1 MTEEKHDYQRPPVR
15 VALIGLGR
23 AMFEDHYSVFKAHPA
38 MFQVVAACD
47 LIKERRDMI
56 MADFPAC
63 KMFRNYTDLLD
74 ERDIDLVD
82 IATGSSLH
90 VKHALA
96 SLRKGFWTLLE
107 SPMTLTYEDAQILRG
122 AAVKAK
128 NRLLVMNRRMFNSD
142 YLLAKQMMSDP
153 RLGEIYQ
160 INVNCEDFIRRDDWQ
175 AIKRLGGGAAYYAMP
190 DIMLQAL
197 KLLPMQPIQM
207 WSDLKRVASL
217 GDAEDY
223 VHVSL
228 KTRGMVTAEIEFNGG
243 VLPTLRKP
251 SFEIRGT
258 RGVFAVRPGESEG
271 KLTVIDPSFDF
282 PRRRSSVRTPDL
294 ADLHEEFPVVEIPVT
309 LAKGTLHGVSAFWKC
324 VYDTVRTA
332 APFPMPLEDA
342 IESVK
347 FAHLMKKTSPFGK

>member
-1 MTEEKHDYQRPPVR
+1 MTEEKHDYQRPPLR

-23 AMFEDHYSVFKAHPA
+23 AMFEDHYSIFKAHPA

-47 LIKERRDMI
+47 LLKERRDI
-56 MADFPAC
+56 VEADFPSC
-63 KMFRNYTDLLD
+63 KMFRRYNDLLD

-107 SPMTLTYEDAQILRG
+107 SPMALTYEDAQILRG

-128 NRLLVMNRRMFNSD
+128 NRLLVMHRHMFDSD
-142 YLLAKQMMSDP
+142 YLLAKQEMADS
-153 RLGEIYQ
+153 RLGDIYQ
-160 INVNCEDFIRRDDWQ
+160 INVNREDFVRRDDWQ

-190 DIMLQAL
+190 DMIMQAL

-228 KTRGMVTAEIEFNGG
+228 KTRGAVSAGIEFNGG
-243 VLPTLRKP
+243 VLAPLRKP

-258 RGVFAVRPGESEG
+258 RGAFSVMAGESVG
-271 KLTVIDPSFDF
+271 KLTVIDPAFEF

-294 ADLHEEFPVVEIPVT
+294 NDLHEDIPVIEESVT
-309 LAKGTLHGVSAFWKC
+309 LSKGTLHGISAFWKH

-332 APFPMPLEDA
+332 APFPFPLEDA

-347 FAHLMKKTSPFGK
+347 FSHLIKKTSPFGK